1 MDFSKA
7 FDKVSHKKLCYKL
20 SLYGIRGPILGWIE
34 DFLSNRTQKVLVNGE
49 KSDPVNV
56 LSGVPQ
62 GTVLAPLLFLCY
74 VNDLPSLV
82 KSKIRMYADDT

>member
-1 MDFSKA
+1 M
-7 FDKVSHKKLCYKL
+7 
-20 SLYGIRGPILGWIE
+20 GWIE

-82 KSKIRMYADDT
+82 KSKIRMCMLMIPYYIIQYIILMTVYNFKMT